1 MRIAPEK
8 SIFLAKNIHLANIEP
23 FCCNNHCWSVLGID
37 PTFNIF
43 DDNITI
49 TTYKHLLLCR
59 TGTNISPVML
69 GPIHIHSNKSYGSY
83 FTLSTNL
90 VRLNPKISNLK
101 AFGADGEKTLFDAFL
116 TCFSEANHLLCTI
129 HMKGNITKNYNDH
142 GFDLSLYIE
151 KIFGKKRRR
160 NKS

>member
-1 MRIAPEK
+1 
-8 SIFLAKNIHLANIEP
+8 
-23 FCCNNHCWSVLGID
+23 
-37 PTFNIF
+37 
-43 DDNITI
+43 
-49 TTYKHLLLCR
+49 
-59 TGTNISPVML
+59 ML
-69 GPIHIHSNKSYGSY
+69 GPIHIH
-83 FTLSTNL
+83 
-90 VRLNPKISNLK
+90 
-101 AFGADGEKTLFDAFL
+101 GEKTLFDAFR